1 MYSDVCCQKDGVY
14 DDIEQKT
21 DRYTTRSPYEKI
33 QLPQI
38 RKHFVAVGSSFFV
51 LIISSS
57 LLSINVLDHNDKLH
71 CH

>member
-14 DDIEQKT
+14 DEIEQKQT
-21 DRYTTRSPYEKI
+21 DVQPDLHKRSNCHKLGNI
-33 QLPQI
+33 LWQLDL
-38 RKHFVAVGSSFFV
+38 SFV

-57 LLSINVLDHNDKLH
+57 LLNINVLDHNDKLH

>member
-21 DRYTTRSPYEKI
+21 DRYTTRSPYKKI

-38 RKHFVAVGSSFFV
+38 RETFCGSWIFFFRTDYFEQ
-51 LIISSS
+51 LT
-57 LLSINVLDHNDKLH
+57 
-71 CH
+71 